1 MRKEMRSVFQLIGTG
16 LCLAGLL
23 SLDCSYALASEVS
36 GKIIL
41 QKKPRKR
48 VLVPAVYDLRG
59 MPMPDQS
66 SDKVPTNEFDR
77 VAIWLESDHDE
88 AAPPVTA
95 TMQQRNRH
103 FEPELLVIPV
113 GSAVEFPNFDA
124 IFHNI
129 FSLSRT
135 QAFDLGYYPKG
146 QTRIVK
152 FSHPG
157 IVQVYCHVHPNM
169 YAAIV
174 VTPGRWSGKPA
185 QDGTFSW
192 PDVPPGKY
200 RLMIWQKFVGIFRKD
215 IVVPPAGDVSIN
227 LSIPV
232 EEPENLH

>member
-1 MRKEMRSVFQLIGTG
+1 MRKEMRSVFQLIGAA

-23 SLDCSYALASEVS
+23 SLDCALASEVS
-36 GKIIL
+36 GSIVL
-41 QKKPRKR
+41 QKKPKKQ

-59 MPMPDQS
+59 MAMPDQS
-66 SDKVPTNEFDR
+66 SDRAPVSEFDR

-88 AAPPVTA
+88 PAQPSKA

-103 FEPELLVIPV
+103 FEPELLVVPV
-113 GSAVEFPNFDA
+113 GSAVEFPNLDA

-146 QTRIVK
+146 QSRIVK
-152 FSHPG
+152 FPRPG

-185 QDGTFSW
+185 KDGSFSW

-215 IVVPPAGDVSIN
+215 MVVPPAGNVSIN